1 MLIAI
6 VHHTPIWVW
15 GVFSA
20 LIALGLAQT
29 RPQEMGLLRVTVL
42 PLAMIALSLSGVLSS
57 FGHVPVALGG
67 WAAGVGTA
75 LAFARGLVMARGAAW
90 RPATA
95 TVVVPGSW
103 WPLLLIVA
111 LFAVKYVVGVSLAMH
126 PALASDPGFAGPCSF
141 AYGGCS
147 GLFLAR
153 GLALRRL
160 AAGPRP
166 LPAG

>member
-1 MLIAI
+1 MFIAI
-6 VHHTPIWVW
+6 VQHTPVWVW
-15 GVFSA
+15 GLFSA
-20 LIALGLAQT
+20 LIALGLSQT
-29 RPQEMGLLRVTVL
+29 RAREMGLRRITIL
-42 PLAMIALSLSGVLSS
+42 PLAMIALSLSGVLGS
-57 FGHVPVALGG
+57 FGHVPVALGA

-75 LAFARGLVMARGAAW
+75 LTFARGQVMTRGAAW

-111 LFAVKYVVGVSLAMH
+111 LFAVKYGAGVGLAMH
-126 PALASDPGFAGPCSF
+126 PALASDPGFAGACSV

-160 AAGPRP
+160 AVAGRP
-166 LPAG
+166 LLAG